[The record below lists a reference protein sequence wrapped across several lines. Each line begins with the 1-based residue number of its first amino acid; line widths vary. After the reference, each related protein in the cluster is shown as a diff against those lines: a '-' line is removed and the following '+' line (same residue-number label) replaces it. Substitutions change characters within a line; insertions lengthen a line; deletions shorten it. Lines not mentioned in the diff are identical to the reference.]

1 MKSRIATLA
10 IFLSTLS
17 LTLSAAKTAAQEPST
32 PASAGGAV
40 ALTMTTEGAE
50 GITESLRQEARAAIA
65 RGMAWL
71 RTKQVVTENG
81 GHWSNPLHPAL
92 TGLPLWALIRG
103 GDRDSEVV
111 KRGIAYLKSAARPDG
126 GIYFEAQPGRGGGL
140 ANYNTAICMV
150 ALHLAGDPELV
161 PIIQRARA
169 FVARSQH
176 LGGDVYHGG
185 MGYDAATGRAYA
197 DLSNSYIA
205 YEAMRMTESVEDL
218 RKEGEARVDLD
229 WKAARE
235 FIQRT
240 HNEPSVNTQ
249 PWVSDD
255 PRDRGGF
262 VYTPEQTRAG
272 TYKGPDGIIRF
283 RSMQGMTY
291 AGLLSYIYADVDRT
305 DPRVEATVNWAVNH
319 WNLDAN
325 NPKSGGSEAHD
336 TQDER
341 EGLYYLYNVMAKGL
355 AAYGRDVLR
364 PKDKPAFNWRVELIK
379 KLLSLQK
386 TDPETGHG
394 YWVNEVGRYWE
405 SDPVLVT
412 SYALIALETALG
424 E

>member
-1 MKSRIATLA
+1 MKRANARVRWAAACVAALILA
-10 IFLSTLS
+10 RTG
-17 LTLSAAKTAAQEPST
+17 AAQTAPP
-32 PASAGGAV
+32 PAAAGGT
-40 ALTMTTEGAE
+40 ALTMTAEGAE
-50 GITESLRQEARAAIA
+50 GLTESLRQEARAAIA
-65 RGMAWL
+65 RGLDWL
-71 RTKQVVTENG
+71 RAKQTVTENG

-92 TGLPLWALIRG
+92 TGLPLWALVRG
-103 GDRDSEVV
+103 GDRDSETV
-111 KRGIAYLKSAARPDG
+111 KRAVAYLKSAAKPNG
-126 GIYFEAQPGRGGGL
+126 GIYFDPPEATRGGGL
-140 ANYNTAICMV
+140 SNYNTAICMV
-150 ALHLAGDPELV
+150 ALHLTGDPDLV
-161 PIIQRARA
+161 PLIQRART

-176 LGGDVYHGG
+176 LGGDVYRGG
-185 MGYDAATGRAYA
+185 MGYDAGTGRAYA

-205 YEAMRMTESVEDL
+205 YEAMRLTESVEDL
-218 RKEGEARVDLD
+218 RRESGERADLD
-229 WKAARE
+229 WAAARE

-240 HNEPSVNTQ
+240 HNEPSVNPQ

-272 TYKGPDGIIRF
+272 TVKGPDGIVRF

-291 AGLLSYIYADVDRT
+291 AGLLSYIYAEVDRT
-305 DPRVEATVNWAVNH
+305 DPRVEATINWAVNH

-325 NPKSGGSEAHD
+325 NAKSDGREAHD

-341 EGLYYLYNVMAKGL
+341 EGLFYLYNVMAKGL

-364 PKDKPAFNWRVELIK
+364 PRDRPAFNWRVELIR

-386 TDPETGHG
+386 TDPATGHG

>member
-1 MKSRIATLA
+1 MKMRWFIGYLGAVGALLAATA
-10 IFLSTLS
+10 RAQD
-17 LTLSAAKTAAQEPST
+17 AAKDT
-32 PASAGGAV
+32 PPPSAGA
-40 ALTMTTEGAE
+40 ALTMTAEGAE
-50 GITESLRQEARAAIA
+50 GLTESLRQEARAAIA
-65 RGMAWL
+65 RGLDWL
-71 RTKQVVTENG
+71 RAKQNATEIG

-92 TGLPLWALIRG
+92 TGLPLWALVRG
-103 GDRDSEVV
+103 GDRESPEV
-111 KRGIAYLKSAARPDG
+111 RRAIAFLKANARENG
-126 GIYFEAQPGRGGGL
+126 GIYRDPPEATRGGGL
-140 ANYNTAICMV
+140 SNYNTAICMV
-150 ALHLAGDPELV
+150 ALHLTGDPDVV
-161 PIIQRARA
+161 PIVQRARR

-185 MGYDAATGRAYA
+185 MGYDAGTGRPYA

-218 RKEGEARVDLD
+218 RREGEERADLD

-240 HNEPSVNTQ
+240 HNEPTVNPA

-262 VYTPEQTRAG
+262 VYHPNQTRAG
-272 TYKGPDGIIRF
+272 TVKGADGIVKF

-291 AGLLSYIYADVDRT
+291 AGLLSYIYADVDRS

-325 NPKSGGSEAHD
+325 NTKSDGREAHD

-364 PKDKPAFNWRVELIK
+364 PQDRPAFNWREQLIR
-379 KLLSLQK
+379 KLLSLQR
-386 TDPETGHG
+386 TDPQTGHG